1 MTAGIPENSG
11 YTNIPHG
18 KLGIIAMK
26 GTEDFVAEI
35 DQYISKW
42 REENVAS
49 LNLEGYKKDTFIV
62 KYDTPRFS
70 TGEAKGVIEQS
81 VRGYDLFIVMDA
93 FNHSVRYKMYG
104 EMVPMSPDDHF
115 CDLKRIIGAVN
126 GKANRITVVMP
137 MLYEGRQHRR
147 SGRESLDCAQALQEL
162 VDLGVDSIITFDAH
176 DPRVANSI
184 PLDGMENVSP
194 IYQNLKALVKAVP
207 DIRLDKDHLMI
218 ISPDEGGMNRAIRYA
233 TSLGVELGMFYKR
246 RDYTR
251 VVDGRNPI
259 LAHEFLGSNIK
270 GKDVIV
276 VDDMISSGDSML
288 DVAKKLK
295 ELGAN
300 RIFAFAS
307 FGLFCN
313 GVDAFDAYYKND
325 IISKIFCTNLVY
337 TQPELLEREWF
348 WSVDMCKFAAFIID
362 AINHDVSIGALLDP
376 TSRIDKLLARH
387 KEELAQRENEQLEMQ
402 NV

>member
-26 GTEDFVAEI
+26 GTEEFVAEI

-42 REENVAS
+42 REENIAS
-49 LNLEGYKKDTFIV
+49 LNLEGYKKDSFIV
-62 KYDTPRFS
+62 KYDAPRFS
-70 TGEAKGVIEQS
+70 TGEAKGTIEQS

-126 GKANRITVVMP
+126 GKAARITVVMP

-162 VDLGVDSIITFDAH
+162 VALGVDSIITFDAH
-176 DPRVANSI
+176 DPRVANAI

-194 IYQNLKALVKAVP
+194 IYQNLKALVKAFP
-207 DIRLDKDHLMI
+207 DIQLDKEHLMI

-233 TSLGVELGMFYKR
+233 TSLEVELGMFYKR

-259 LAHEFLGSNIK
+259 LAHEFLGTNIE

-300 RIFAFAS
+300 RIFVFAS

-313 GVDAFDAYYKND
+313 GLDQFDEYYKNG
-325 IISKIFCTNLVY
+325 IINKIFCTNLVY
-337 TQPELLEREWF
+337 TQPELLERDWF
-348 WSVDMCKFAAFIID
+348 WSVDMSKFAAFIID
-362 AINHDVSIGALLDP
+362 AINHDISIGALLDP
-376 TSRIDKLLARH
+376 ATRINKLLAKH
-387 KEELAQRENEQLEMQ
+387 EAELAEKENQQLEMD
-402 NV
+402 V